1 MTQMCTQ
8 SPYQATQKMQVLT
21 VTDDT
26 MKIRAKAASYA
37 QSFLANKY
45 YEEYKDDVAFHDEC
59 DECGNFIHT
68 CICEQED
75 PDRMHDEM
83 HED

>member
-1 MTQMCTQ
+1 MVQ
-8 SPYQATQKMQVLT
+8 YQRLATQRMQVWT

-45 YEEYKDDVAFHDEC
+45 YDEYKELYDAYLVNRGITIRRGRVMKDERIVTS
-59 DECGNFIHT
+59 E
-68 CICEQED
+68 
-75 PDRMHDEM
+75 
-83 HED
+83 